1 MKSLKSLFSGS
12 LKDDSG
18 QAALVIITIVVI
30 SAGIAASTMSL
41 QNSRR
46 GLEVSKSTRTNFGLI
61 KDAIEVD
68 AIQDT
73 AFLLPCPSDPAGTPA
88 SLGLEVGN
96 NGTTCTINRGI
107 VPWRTLG
114 LSESSVVDSNGN
126 YVTYIVDGTNVS
138 VCDGENARAGTLNE
152 ASSGTDYNYALLSH
166 GENGFGAYNKNSG
179 NQTQVPTSL
188 FELDNCPNPSGA
200 GCDPGTDNEFRTGP
214 FNEDDGTTEFDDI
227 IRAVQASDTFTVE
240 CPVINEDSET
250 TVVGDT
256 SITSTDRSLDT
267 LMMGTSTD
275 ATLQTRAIGRTTD
288 GDIEQLIFT
297 STTTGNASAACDFFE
312 VPIRLRDS
320 VVRSYQEFG
329 MLSDAGNVR
338 GNGMVLGF
346 VSYDPASYR
355 LSTTNR
361 NYICGGTDSSM
372 GFANDP
378 GIADRVLPNVPRLGI
393 EIDTESHYVSTIAGT
408 PPASTENRDV
418 QGTLDHIAIV
428 NGNVDHMGLDL
439 VDSSTHGDGP
449 ACDQTTLD
457 DTQGIQA
464 GLIGCTSVDLEVGS
478 NTGNPVQED
487 FHRLRVEMHYE
498 GDPADNLCTVAPLS
512 LVNDYVYVEYWLYTN
527 AGTSSGL
534 LDCPENPGFCYDL
547 SQDYAETP
555 TGRFCMPWS
564 PDAGDEFVR
573 FGLTTGAAAV
583 GGSGRDE
590 IRIQKIGVSSARTT
604 AATFTLATANAK
616 SGEITN
622 IVAAQE
628 YETTVTGLGAN
639 LGTLLSTDLNNTE
652 NTESGIVNLPTQ
664 NAKLVSSHGTI
675 TVNYRN
681 TNDGTEEELWDGEG
695 IGVSGVGNTD
705 GNSISNF
712 WEETDAG
719 PPATGVYLDAD
730 KRESLTVE
738 FEELYSRMTFNL
750 GEFSDFTIT
759 DGTDGVVGDQTAYE
773 SVLVRAY
780 NSTNG
785 TPDTP
790 VLEQT
795 IDACTTNTA
804 NGNHMTVSLDLT
816 TTPADKITFTP
827 VAEPF
832 PNSLT
837 SGENAYGT
845 EFWLRGI
852 QACGADANCGL
863 LIDTDC
869 FVYDGVT
876 NGFGSNYPYGYL
888 GAGDTSTADITIESV
903 QTAAGTIAG
912 VAAGSDALRFEGNG
926 ETPWLHIDGP
936 DGAGVGINLD
946 IYANGI
952 DVNLEERNNNNFARE
967 GFSVDNTTILN
978 TLNEVI
984 DFRFHETWRN
994 VALSIGHFGRAGGS
1008 GANTRVETVEVRGF
1022 RNGVQVDQTVP
1033 VAACA
1038 IYYLDPANAS
1048 SSNGSKDFEVAFTQ
1062 DIDQITVT
1070 PTTTNP
1076 LNTSNTSFVVR
1087 GIKACANGTSC
1098 SLGVINSAG
1107 VQEEDCNGGT
1117 IDASNPPAL

>member
-1 MKSLKSLFSGS
+1 MKSLKSFFSGS

-18 QAALVIITIVVI
+18 QAALVIITVVI
-30 SAGIAASTMSL
+30 VSAGIAASTLSL

-46 GLEVSKSTRTNFGLI
+46 GLEVTQSTRAGFGLI
-61 KDAIEVD
+61 RDAIEVA
-68 AIQDT
+68 AIQD
-73 AFLLPCPSDPAGTPA
+73 ANFLLPCPSDPTGTLA
-88 SLGLEVGN
+88 TIGTSVGV
-96 NGTTCTINRGI
+96 NGSNFCDRTRGI
-107 VPWRTLG
+107 VPWESIG
-114 LSESSVVDSNGN
+114 ISESQAKDSHGN
-126 YVTYIVDGTNVS
+126 YLTYVVHNENVS
-138 VCDGENARAGTLNE
+138 VCDGENPRTGILDDTESA
-152 ASSGTDYNYALLSH
+152 TDYFYALISH
-166 GENGFGAYNKNSG
+166 GENKYGAYNGDSAV
-179 NQTQVPTSL
+179 QLQPPTDTE
-188 FELDNCPNPSGA
+188 ELANCPNTIIDAVSS
-200 GCDPGTDNEFRTGP
+200 CDPAADNAFSSIGTGDY
-214 FNEDDGTTEFDDI
+214 DDVI
-227 IRAVQASDTFTVE
+227 LSVQISDTFTAE
-240 CPVINEDSET
+240 CPVINEDAET

-267 LMMGTSTD
+267 LMVGTSNDTP
-275 ATLQTRAIGRTTD
+275 LQTRAIGRTTD

-297 STTTGNASAACDFFE
+297 STTTAFASAACDFFE

-329 MLSDAGNVR
+329 MLSDAGNTR
-338 GNGMVLGF
+338 GNGMVLAF
-346 VSYDPASYR
+346 MSYDPASYR

-361 NYICGGTDSSM
+361 NFICGGTDSAM
-372 GFANDP
+372 GFADDP
-378 GIADRVLPNVPRLGI
+378 TVANRFLPNVPRVGI
-393 EIDTESHYVSTIAGT
+393 EIDTESHYVNTGVVLPT
-408 PPASTENRDV
+408 TENRDV
-418 QGTLDHIAIV
+418 QGTDDHIAIV
-428 NGNVDHMGLDL
+428 NGNVDHMGRQLLDAS
-439 VDSSTHGDGP
+439 VHGDGP
-449 ACDQTTLD
+449 ACDQGVID
-457 DTQGIQA
+457 DDDVLENALT
-464 GLIGCTSVDLEVGS
+464 GCTSVDLEVGS

-498 GDPADNLCTVAPLS
+498 EDPADNLCTAAPLS

-534 LDCPENPGFCYDL
+534 ADCPENPGFCYDL
-547 SQDYAETP
+547 TQDYAETP
-555 TGRFCMPWS
+555 TGRFCIPWS

-583 GGSGRDE
+583 GSGGRDE

-604 AATFTLATANAK
+604 SPAFGMATANAK

-622 IVAAQE
+622 ITAGQE

-639 LGTLLSTDLNNTE
+639 LGMLLSTDLNGTE

-675 TVNYRN
+675 AVNYRG

-695 IGVSGVGNTD
+695 IGVVGVGNTD

-712 WEETDAG
+712 WEQTDAG
-719 PPATGVYLDAD
+719 PPATGVYLDAN

-795 IDACTTNTA
+795 IDACTTNTG

-827 VAEPF
+827 VPEPF

-845 EFWLRGI
+845 EFWLRSI
-852 QACGADANCGL
+852 QACGSDANCGL

-912 VAAGSDALRFEGNG
+912 VAGSDALRFEGNG

-936 DGAGVGINLD
+936 DGAGTGINLD

-952 DVNLEERNNNNFARE
+952 DVNLEQRNNNNFARE
-967 GFSVDNTTILN
+967 GFSVDNTTISN

-994 VALSIGHFGRAGGS
+994 VALSIGHFGRVGGS
-1008 GANTRVETVEVRGF
+1008 GVNTRAETVEVRGF
-1022 RNGVQVDQTVP
+1022 RNGVQVDQTVS

-1038 IYYLDPANAS
+1038 IHYGDAANAN

-1087 GIKACANGTSC
+1087 GIKACENGVSC

-1117 IDASNPPAL
+1117 IDASSPPAL